1 MYEKIKKPQETIE
14 LTDDQLEG
22 IAGGTDATTKMLEC
36 SECEQKVQ
44 HELRGGFWYCTVCG
58 NLYTSPL
65 LRPVITR

>member
-1 MYEKIKKPQETIE
+1 MSEKIKKPQETIE
-14 LTDDQLEG
+14 L
-22 IAGGTDATTKMLEC
+22 TDATTKMLEC